1 MVKQTLDE
9 AFVKMGEFMPV
20 MLVNL
25 SQDALRAM
33 LLSVLSWIRL
43 LLQSQKRIELDK
55 LTQLL
60 RHGFSFNH
68 KMADKSGAVGEL

>member
-1 MVKQTLDE
+1 MVKQALDE

-33 LLSVLSWIRL
+33 LLHLR
-43 LLQSQKRIELDK
+43 QRIELDK

-60 RHGFSFNH
+60 RHGFAFNH